1 MLQQIQHLHQQG
13 IFSDLD
19 LHLALYLQKLAN
31 TENDEF
37 LLAAAL
43 TSYFTTQGHIC
54 INLAELANTT
64 FPLENDT
71 DVEPIQCPDL
81 DHWQQALFSHPM
93 IGQPHEFK
101 PLVLDGN
108 LLYLYRY
115 WQYEQQLGQN
125 ILQRIE
131 QNHLTSNEIALNAR
145 LERLFPN
152 QEDVDW
158 QKIAAKTAVLK
169 NFCIIS
175 GGPGTG
181 KTTTV
186 VKILLLLLQENPKL
200 RIALAAPTGKAAARL
215 QQAIQNSVLKLNFPP
230 ALLAA
235 IPQETYTIHRLL
247 GTVPKSP
254 YFRSHAQN
262 PLPYDVVIVDEA
274 SMVDLALMAK
284 LADAIPAAS
293 RWLLLGDKDQLA
305 SVEAGSVLGDICTGL
320 KLDTQA
326 AIKAHIVLL
335 EKSYR
340 FHAKSG
346 IGVLATHLKQGQA
359 QQALQVIQ
367 QGQFMDIA
375 WQDIATPNRLLTQ
388 LAPVINQGFA
398 PYLQASNPDQALDY
412 FEQFRVLCALRRGA
426 YGVENINRIIEQ
438 ILINQGQIQSGYRWY
453 HGRPIMI
460 TRNDYTL
467 KLFNGD
473 IGVIL
478 WSPEGELMAYFR
490 YPDGEIR
497 SLYPHRLPEHETVYA
512 MTIHKSQGSEFD
524 HVLMLLPNQPSP
536 VLNRELIY
544 TGITRAKQTVSIW
557 GDESVFLQAAHQT
570 VERQSGLM
578 KMLYDYAPPNTST

>member
-1 MLQQIQHLHQQG
+1 MLQQIQQLHQQG
-13 IFSDLD
+13 IFSSLD
-19 LHLALYLQKLAN
+19 VHLALYLQKLAN
-31 TENDEF
+31 VENDDF
-37 LLAAAL
+37 LLAATL

-54 INLAELANTT
+54 INLSELASST

-71 DVEPIQCPDL
+71 NIEPIQCPDF
-81 DHWQQALFSHPM
+81 DSWQQALDNHPM
-93 IGQPHEFK
+93 IGQAHEFK
-101 PLVLDGN
+101 PLILDDN
-108 LLYLYRY
+108 FLYLYRY

-125 ILQRIE
+125 ILQRVAQVNSE
-131 QNHLTSNEIALNAR
+131 TNETELNSR
-145 LERLFPN
+145 LEQLYPTQDN
-152 QEDVDW
+152 DIDW

-215 QQAIQNSVLKLNFPP
+215 QQAIQNSVLKLNFP
-230 ALLAA
+230 AELLAA
-235 IPQETYTIHRLL
+235 IPQDTYTIHRLL
-247 GTVPKSP
+247 GTIPKSP

-284 LADAIPAAS
+284 LADAIPHTS

-320 KLDTQA
+320 KLDSAA
-326 AIKAHIVLL
+326 AIREHIVLL

-340 FHAKSG
+340 FHEKSG
-346 IGVLATHLKQGQA
+346 IGVLARYLQQGQA
-359 QQALQVIQ
+359 EQALKVVQ
-367 QGQFMDIA
+367 QGGFNDIE
-375 WQDIATPNRLLTQ
+375 WQQIASPNHLFSQ
-388 LAPVINQGFA
+388 LAAVITQGFTA
-398 PYLQASNPDQALDY
+398 YLQASSPSQALDY

-426 YGVENINRIIEQ
+426 YGVENLNRLIEQ
-438 ILINQGQIQSGYRWY
+438 ILIKQGQIQSGYRWY

-460 TRNDYTL
+460 TRNDYSL

-478 WSPEGELMAYFR
+478 WNSEGELMAYFR
-490 YPDGEIR
+490 YPNGEIR
-497 SLYPHRLPEHETVYA
+497 SLHPHRLPEHETVYA
-512 MTIHKSQGSEFD
+512 MTIHKSQGSEFEN
-524 HVLMLLPNQPSP
+524 VLILLPNQSSP
-536 VLNRELIY
+536 VLNRELMY

-557 GDESVFLQAAHQT
+557 GDEQVFLQAAYQT
-570 VERQSGLM
+570 VKRQSGLM
-578 KMLYDYAPPNTST
+578 RMLYQC

>member
-1 MLQQIQHLHQQG
+1 MLQQIQHLHQQNVL
-13 IFSDLD
+13 SSLD
-19 LHLALYLQKLAN
+19 VHLAQYLQNLAKV
-31 TENDEF
+31 ENEYF

-54 INLAELANTT
+54 IDLQRLANCS
-64 FPLENDT
+64 FPLEHDA
-71 DVEPIQCPDL
+71 DIQPIQCPDL
-81 DHWQQALFSHPM
+81 KTWQQALRTHPM
-93 IGQPHEFK
+93 VGQPDDFK
-101 PLVLDGN
+101 PLILNNN

-125 ILQRIE
+125 ILQRIAKVHSE
-131 QNHLTSNEIALNAR
+131 TDETTLSTRLETLFPSQNEI
-145 LERLFPN
+145 
-152 QEDVDW
+152 DW
-158 QKIAAKTAVLK
+158 QKMAAKTAVLK

-186 VKILLLLLQENPKL
+186 IKILLLLLQENPKL

-215 QQAIQNSVLKLNFPP
+215 QQAIQNSIVTLHFP
-230 ALLAA
+230 AELLAA

-247 GTVPKSP
+247 GTMPKSP

-262 PLPYDVVIVDEA
+262 PLAYDVVIVDEA

-284 LADAIPAAS
+284 LANAIPLTA

-305 SVEAGSVLGDICTGL
+305 SVEAGSVLGDICTDL
-320 KLDTQA
+320 KTDA
-326 AIKAHIVLL
+326 AITQHIVLL

-340 FHAKSG
+340 FDAKSG
-346 IGVLATHLKQGQA
+346 IGVLANHLKLGQA
-359 QQALQVIQ
+359 QQALDVVQH
-367 QGQFMDIA
+367 GNFNDIA
-375 WQDIATPNRLLTQ
+375 WKNIATPNQLLAQLTPVVTQ
-388 LAPVINQGFA
+388 HFA
-398 PYLQASNPDQALDY
+398 TYLQAKTPEQALDY

-426 YGVENINRIIEQ
+426 YGVENVNRVIEQ
-438 ILINQGQIQSGYRWY
+438 ILINQHQIQSGYRWY

-460 TRNDYTL
+460 IRNDYTL

-473 IGVIL
+473 IGIIL
-478 WSPEGELMAYFR
+478 WNQDGELMAYFR

-524 HVLMLLPNQPSP
+524 KVLMLLPDRASQ

-544 TGITRAKQTVSIW
+544 TGITRAKQSVSIW
-557 GDESVFLQAAHQT
+557 GDEQVFLQAARQT

-578 KMLYDYAPPNTST
+578 NILN

>member
-1 MLQQIQHLHQQG
+1 MLQHIQHLHQQDVL
-13 IFSDLD
+13 SSLD
-19 LHLALYLQKLAN
+19 VHLAQYLQNLAKV
-31 TENDEF
+31 ESEYF
-37 LLAAAL
+37 LLAAVL

-54 INLAELANTT
+54 IDLQRLASCS
-64 FPLENDT
+64 FPFEHDT
-71 DVEPIQCPDL
+71 DIQPIQCPDL
-81 DHWQQALFSHPM
+81 KTWQQALSTHPM
-93 IGQPHEFK
+93 VGQPDDFK
-101 PLVLDGN
+101 PLILNNN

-125 ILQRIE
+125 ILQRIAKVHSE
-131 QNHLTSNEIALNAR
+131 IDKTTLNTRLETLFPSQNEI
-145 LERLFPN
+145 
-152 QEDVDW
+152 DW

-215 QQAIQNSVLKLNFPP
+215 QQAIQNSIATLHFP
-230 ALLAA
+230 AELLAA

-247 GTVPKSP
+247 GTMPKSP

-262 PLPYDVVIVDEA
+262 PLAYDVVIVDEA

-284 LADAIPAAS
+284 LADAIPLTA

-305 SVEAGSVLGDICTGL
+305 SVEAGSVLGDICTDL
-320 KLDTQA
+320 KTEATITQ
-326 AIKAHIVLL
+326 HIVLL

-340 FHAKSG
+340 FDAKSG
-346 IGVLATHLKQGQA
+346 IGVLANHLKLGQA
-359 QQALQVIQ
+359 QQALDVLRHGNFNNIT
-367 QGQFMDIA
+367 
-375 WQDIATPNRLLTQ
+375 WKNIATPNQLLTQ
-388 LAPVINQGFA
+388 LTPVVTQHFA
-398 PYLQASNPDQALDY
+398 AYLQAKTPEQALDY

-426 YGVENINRIIEQ
+426 YGVENVNRVIEQ
-438 ILINQGQIQSGYRWY
+438 ILINQQQIQSGYRWY

-460 TRNDYTL
+460 IRNDYTL

-473 IGVIL
+473 IGIIL
-478 WSPEGELMAYFR
+478 WNQDGELMAYFR

-524 HVLMLLPNQPSP
+524 KVLMLLPDRASQ

-544 TGITRAKQTVSIW
+544 TGITRAKQSVSIW
-557 GDESVFLQAAHQT
+557 GDEQVFLQAAGQK

-578 KMLYDYAPPNTST
+578 NILYH

>member
-13 IFSDLD
+13 IFSSLD
-19 LHLALYLQKLAN
+19 VHLAVYLQKLAGV
-31 TENDEF
+31 ENDEF
-37 LLAAAL
+37 LLAAVL

-54 INLAELANTT
+54 INLSELANTQ
-64 FPLENDT
+64 FPIENDA
-71 DVEPIQCPDL
+71 DIEPIQCPDF
-81 DHWQQALFSHPM
+81 DSWQQALDKHPM
-93 IGQPHEFK
+93 IGQANEFK
-101 PLVLDGN
+101 PLVLDKN

-115 WQYEQQLGQN
+115 WQYEQQLGHN
-125 ILQRIE
+125 ILQRVAQTHSDSNQIE
-131 QNHLTSNEIALNAR
+131 LHAR
-145 LERLFPN
+145 LEHLFPT
-152 QEDVDW
+152 QDDDVDW
-158 QKIAAKTAVLK
+158 QKMAAKTAVLK

-200 RIALAAPTGKAAARL
+200 RIALAAPTGKAATRL

-230 ALLAA
+230 ELLAA
-235 IPQETYTIHRLL
+235 IPQDTYTIHRLL
-247 GTVPKSP
+247 GTIPKSP
-254 YFRSHAQN
+254 YFRFHAQN

-284 LADAIPAAS
+284 LADAIPQAS

-320 KLDTQA
+320 TLDSEA
-326 AIKAHIVLL
+326 AIREHIVLL

-340 FHAKSG
+340 FHEKSG
-346 IGVLATHLKQGQA
+346 IGVLARYLQQGQA
-359 QQALQVIQ
+359 EQALKVVQ
-367 QGQFMDIA
+367 QGKFNDIS
-375 WQDIATPNRLLTQ
+375 WQQIASPHHLSTQ
-388 LAPVINQGFA
+388 LASVVTQGFA
-398 PYLQASNPDQALDY
+398 SYLQASSPSQALDY
-412 FEQFRVLCALRRGA
+412 FEQFRVLCALRHGA
-426 YGVENINRIIEQ
+426 YGVENLNRLIEQ

-473 IGVIL
+473 IGIIL
-478 WSPEGELMAYFR
+478 WNSEGELMAYFR

-524 HVLMLLPNQPSP
+524 DFLMLLPDKTSP

-544 TGITRAKQTVSIW
+544 TGITRAKQSVSIW
-557 GDESVFLQAAHQT
+557 GDEQVFLQAAHQT

-578 KMLYDYAPPNTST
+578 RMLYQC